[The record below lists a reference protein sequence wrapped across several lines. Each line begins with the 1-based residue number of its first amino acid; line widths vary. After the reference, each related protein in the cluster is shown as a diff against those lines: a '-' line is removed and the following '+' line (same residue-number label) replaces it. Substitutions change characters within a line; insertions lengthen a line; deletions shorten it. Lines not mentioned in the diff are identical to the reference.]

1 MSVFTRLL
9 SFGVTKGLAT
19 LLVLVLS
26 VIGGVRTGL
35 DRVSPPLDEERST
48 LVLHHA
54 NTNGV
59 TTPSQGHQAS
69 LRHVTFFLTDAC
81 LSVSWWDQD
90 HLSAP
95 SPLLGSAGG
104 PRAPSVR
111 A

>member
-26 VIGGVRTGL
+26 VIGGVRTGF
-35 DRVSPPLDEERST
+35 DRLSPPLDEERST

-59 TTPSQGHQAS
+59 KTATHGLIKPRQVSFFHVDANSSAS
-69 LRHVTFFLTDAC
+69 R
-81 LSVSWWDQD
+81 WNQD
-90 HLSAP
+90 HLCAP
-95 SPLLGSAGG
+95 SPLMGSAGG
-104 PRAPSVR
+104 PRAPSVG

>member
-26 VIGGVRTGL
+26 VIGGVRTGF
-35 DRVSPPLDEERST
+35 DRLSPPLDEERST

-59 TTPSQGHQAS
+59 KTATQGH
-69 LRHVTFFLTDAC
+69 LIKPRHVSLFHVDAC
-81 LSVSWWDQD
+81 LSVSRWNQD
-90 HLSAP
+90 HLRAP
-95 SPLLGSAGG
+95 SLLLGSAGG
-104 PRAPSVR
+104 PRAPSFR